1 MINVMVGYIHRFIS
15 HPDFEKHCDDLFGC
29 ENWRDARAL
38 NGDDR
43 EMFVR
48 QLYFNQ
54 LRNGSTG
61 VGARYVRYFTMRNER
76 NRPIY
81 DLFFATNHPVGIDA
95 MKDAMWKVDA
105 SGEYSFSDATNPDQ
119 QTLFTPEPD
128 WQSLIATLH
137 RDFAGQVAPW
147 PNVEEAIRCSPFR
160 ILKRQ
165 VYQTMTQSD
174 SGIKVINPP
183 GVRRNTLNEG
193 TLIQFALL

>member
-1 MINVMVGYIHRFIS
+1 
-15 HPDFEKHCDDLFGC
+15 
-29 ENWRDARAL
+29 
-38 NGDDR
+38 
-43 EMFVR
+43 
-48 QLYFNQ
+48 
-54 LRNGSTG
+54 
-61 VGARYVRYFTMRNER
+61 
-76 NRPIY
+76 
-81 DLFFATNHPVGIDA
+81 